1 MKKFLSLLLISI
13 ICIASVIPCFA
24 DIDNVNPKVYES
36 TAPSVERPLA
46 PEIVPGTVFID
57 DEIIE
62 YGAIIY
68 PNGDK
73 SNPVYVPVDEIVI
86 TPYILRNGADDEA
99 RNYLNTAYYEL
110 THAKKLSDL
119 CSDLDEI
126 AASLKT
132 GADSSS
138 LVAYELF
145 DIAISA
151 RFLELYSDGV
161 ISITFKVENY
171 YGDNNPVV
179 IHRRAGAD
187 SDWVAVALD
196 KVVAND
202 DGTFTVNFNGLC
214 PVAFLAVSDELATV
228 KPGSLDIP
236 AASSAIDAPSK
247 TNYWVVSAA
256 CVALIGGIVG
266 VVVVSKKK
274 TDEK

>member
-24 DIDNVNPKVYES
+24 DIDNVNPGVYEN

-46 PEIVPGTVFID
+46 PEIVTGTVVID
-57 DEIIE
+57 GETIE

-68 PNGDK
+68 PNGAGSD
-73 SNPVYVPVDEIVI
+73 PVYVPVDEIVI
-86 TPYILRNGADDEA
+86 TPYILRNGAADEA

-119 CSDLDEI
+119 CPALDEI
-126 AASLKT
+126 AASLKS
-132 GADSSS
+132 GADSSA

-151 RFLELYSDGV
+151 RFLELYSNGV
-161 ISITFKVENY
+161 ISITFKAENN

-179 IHRRAGAD
+179 IHRHAGAD
-187 SDWVAVALD
+187 PDWVAVALD

-202 DGTFTVNFNGLC
+202 DGTFTVSFNGLC
-214 PVAFLAVSDELATV
+214 PVAFLAVSDELAAV

-247 TNYWVVSAA
+247 TNYWLIPAA

-266 VVVVSKKK
+266 IVAVSKKK
-274 TDEK
+274 TNKE